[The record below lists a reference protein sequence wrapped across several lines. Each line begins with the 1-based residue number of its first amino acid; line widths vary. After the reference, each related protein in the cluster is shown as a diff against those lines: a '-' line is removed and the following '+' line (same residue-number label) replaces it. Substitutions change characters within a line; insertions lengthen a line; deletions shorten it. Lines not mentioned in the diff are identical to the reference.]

1 MHCSDLDCLHRIDS
15 SLCVFIRVCPLYMIL
30 ENTVYIFIAMQ
41 MIMVIFIYT
50 VSELNYRHT
59 VLDAPYFHLLNS
71 DKTEIF
77 TFGPETWSLPR
88 HFLCTASPVYEI

>member
-50 VSELNYRHT
+50 ARYH
-59 VLDAPYFHLLNS
+59 
-71 DKTEIF
+71 
-77 TFGPETWSLPR
+77 GQ
-88 HFLCTASPVYEI
+88 

>member
-1 MHCSDLDCLHRIDS
+1 MHCSDLDCLYRIDS

-30 ENTVYIFIAMQ
+30 ENTVYF
-41 MIMVIFIYT
+41 
-50 VSELNYRHT
+50 SLLCP

-88 HFLCTASPVYEI
+88 HFLCTASPVYET